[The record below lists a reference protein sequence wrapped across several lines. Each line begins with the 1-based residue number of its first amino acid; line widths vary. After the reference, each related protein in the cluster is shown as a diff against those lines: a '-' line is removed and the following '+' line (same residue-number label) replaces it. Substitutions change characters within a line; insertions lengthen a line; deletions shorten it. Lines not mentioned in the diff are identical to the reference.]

1 MAITGVQNPAST
13 YLNKD
18 FRVSSFDASI
28 VTIEMASGLKLQS
41 LKPGVLTDFAV
52 APRNKQ
58 FGTDTTLTIE
68 LKVSSELPCQADR
81 SGCILMISNPV
92 RNPFEHVDSQLKF
105 VFDKDKLRCQVVDQ
119 VSVSS

>member
-1 MAITGVQNPAST
+1 
-13 YLNKD
+13 
-18 FRVSSFDASI
+18 
-28 VTIEMASGLKLQS
+28 MASGLKLQS

-92 RNPFEHVDSQLKF
+92 RNHLEHADTQLKT
-105 VFDKDKLRCQVVDQ
+105 VFDKDKLKCQVVDQ
-119 VSVSS
+119 VSALKAI